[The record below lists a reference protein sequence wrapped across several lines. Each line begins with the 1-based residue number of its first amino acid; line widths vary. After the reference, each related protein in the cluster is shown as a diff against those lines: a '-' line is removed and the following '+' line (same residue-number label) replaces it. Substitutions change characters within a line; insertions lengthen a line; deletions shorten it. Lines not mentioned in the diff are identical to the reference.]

1 MVRRMNLRFN
11 LLFSVRLPPFPRW
24 FLTVLFL
31 ALLTA
36 CVQEE
41 SGKPEHK
48 ALPTIARGV
57 QVSLEYTL
65 KLGNQQVYD
74 TNRGKEPLV
83 FVHGDGQVVPGL
95 EMALE
100 GMMIG
105 EQKYI
110 VVPPE
115 QGYGELRT
123 TEVTEIPK
131 ELIAPDARQVG
142 AQLKGLPRHGRQVL
156 MHVKEVK
163 EDMVVVDFNH
173 PLAGKTLF
181 FDIKVLDVQAV
192 DLEK

>member
-1 MVRRMNLRFN
+1 MNIGFGRLFITRHLAFVRIIFASLCF
-11 LLFSVRLPPFPRW
+11 
-24 FLTVLFL
+24 
-31 ALLTA
+31 ALLMA
-36 CVQEE
+36 CVQQE
-41 SGKPEHK
+41 SGEPTHDS
-48 ALPTIARGV
+48 LPTKIAGGV

-74 TNRGKEPLV
+74 TNAGKEPLV

-105 EQKYI
+105 EQKQI

-115 QGYGELRT
+115 QGYGELT
-123 TEVTEIPK
+123 TGEMTEIPK

-142 AQLKGLPRHGRQVL
+142 ALLQGLPRHGRQVL

-163 EDMVVVDFNH
+163 EDTVVVDFNH
-173 PLAGKTLF
+173 PLAGKTLY
-181 FDIKVLDVQAV
+181 FDIKVIDIQTISAS
-192 DLEK
+192 